1 MPTKSIGKGICREC
15 LNRSSCTYRTSLRRP
30 VFNCDEF
37 VSYTP
42 PDIWERRANPAGNP
56 GSATASSVETLA
68 RRNGKPGLC
77 RTCVYGDGCTLAPAD
92 GGVWH
97 CAQYE

>member
-1 MPTKSIGKGICREC
+1 MNK
-15 LNRSSCTYRTSLRRP
+15 SSCTYRKSLRRP
-30 VFNCDEF
+30 IFNCDEF

-42 PDIWERRANPAGNP
+42 PDIWERGTNPAP
-56 GSATASSVETLA
+56 DPTATASSVEALA
-68 RRNGKPGLC
+68 MRNGKPGLC
-77 RTCVYGDGCTLAPAD
+77 RTCEYGDSCTLAPAD